1 MASQCFIELE
11 PFINKGLS
19 NPANQKILEAHVKKY
34 MGENAPILAKSDL
47 HECPGFSRE
56 ADQGVLFQCMGTTRA
71 QFADV
76 LKRTTN
82 RDVRTGWRMF
92 QNEMYLACTMAVR
105 YFVKTNNKRM
115 AELIGIFFGVWLYS
129 SLHRKYWEFGNNE
142 AAMAYT
148 INNLSNKFD
157 LKKLGSVIAVLKK
170 ISDSNLANAKS
181 RLVSKS
187 DDDIFVYARD
197 YRTRCNSFIKNIA
210 KEYYD
215 NLQNG
220 RYMVVDKA
228 TGIDEEGEEYAVER
242 TSDSGA
248 IFSASESFEIWFMTN
263 RLNERLLRTI
273 SSLTPEIS
281 PAKLANTL
289 NSIKADNKGRIRR
302 VLAGMLGSLM
312 EVQKDN
318 SLRAIHSKEFPI
330 FCVRILSKSNSKNEL
345 VIGMKKAVDDLLM
358 DYCDTFRKTK
368 REASRINYRK
378 AIVLYFAMA
387 LQIQRK

>member
-19 NPANQKILEAHVKKY
+19 DPANQKILEAHVKKY

-105 YFVKTNNKRM
+105 YFIKTNNKRM

-228 TGIDEEGEEYAVER
+228 TGVDEEGEEYAVER